1 MDQLP
6 TTTTTAPSF
15 DSAPAVLDVHAPE
28 TQPELVET
36 TNGNG
41 TGKQENGTEQTTVV
55 EELLAQE
62 EPTEGQQEI
71 EEEEEEPPEYNF
83 EPETIDTSSL
93 RPTDMYLDT
102 VRSLYSRSLDPSSV
116 AEYF

>member
-1 MDQLP
+1 MDQLQ
-6 TTTTTAPSF
+6 TTTTTVPSF
-15 DSAPAVLDVHAPE
+15 DSAPAVLDVQAPE
-28 TQPELVET
+28 KEGEAQPELDET

-41 TGKQENGTEQTTVV
+41 TEKQENGTEQTTVV

-62 EPTEGQQEI
+62 ETPEGQQEV

-102 VRSLYSRSLDPSSV
+102 VRSLYSRSLDPRL
-116 AEYF
+116 